1 MDPGDEGGFA
11 FVASVLLSSDVTVGC
26 LTVGESKADLMTELG
41 KSISSLGSSQ
51 KSLFS
56 VLDLDVTL
64 SGDLSLVS
72 DGNVVDVE
80 VVLSREEDTLVEAHF
95 KSSGGYTS
103 QPVVD
108 ELF

>member
-1 MDPGDEGGFA
+1 MR
-11 FVASVLLSSDVTVGC
+11 C
-26 LTVGESKADLMTELG
+26 LTVGESKADLMTEFGDSL
-41 KSISSLGSSQ
+41 SSLGSGQ

-80 VVLSREEDTLVEAHF
+80 GVSSREEDTLMEAHF
-95 KSSGGYTS
+95 ESSGGYTS

-108 ELF
+108 ELFRVLGVC

>member
-1 MDPGDEGGFA
+1 
-11 FVASVLLSSDVTVGC
+11 
-26 LTVGESKADLMTELG
+26 MTELG
-41 KSISSLGSSQ
+41 SSLSSLGSS
-51 KSLFS
+51 KESCFS

-80 VVLSREEDTLVEAHF
+80 CVSSREEDTLMEAHLE
-95 KSSGGYTS
+95 SSGGYTL

-108 ELF
+108 ELLRVLGVG